1 MGASLQPGAGVGG
14 GGDFGNDD
22 RGASGCRMSYKNSG
36 IIGTEKEKGLN
47 FRIKFLQKKS
57 YNYKFH
63 LTTKTL

>member
-36 IIGTEKEKGLN
+36 IIGTEKEKSLIC
-47 FRIKFLQKKS
+47 RIKLFYKKS
-57 YNYKFH
+57 YK
-63 LTTKTL
+63 